1 MNSSNTDIQCWRG
14 SLSCTLSPGISR
26 CFPSLPQLP
35 WKSLASVVQFYYMWK
50 TTDRYIQQVCRQHVV
65 FSGIS
70 KHFQT
75 FCFQQKSPALSTSSL
90 RNDWKQQKQ
99 TASWSRC
106 TSLPSE
112 YWWQLSSLLV
122 YKFRWSPI
130 VMVMCF
136 GLLSQRSQRS
146 HDTICI
152 QHQRHNK
159 GGCRGDCCQ
168 TLWPQRSV
176 FVSPGFNHGVVCE
189 KDALRSHWCH
199 SAANGMQSVGVTPS
213 DRLGSLWTPAE
224 SASFTRGGLGLL
236 SEYQELPQTCS
247 AKWLQLGVGI
257 ESSCREQWSVSLLAT
272 DHANRSIYATIS
284 WADV

>member
-1 MNSSNTDIQCWRG
+1 M
-14 SLSCTLSPGISR
+14 
-26 CFPSLPQLP
+26 
-35 WKSLASVVQFYYMWK
+35 
-50 TTDRYIQQVCRQHVV
+50 
-65 FSGIS
+65 
-70 KHFQT
+70 
-75 FCFQQKSPALSTSSL
+75 FCFQQKSPALSTFPL

-122 YKFRWSPI
+122 YKFTI
-130 VMVMCF
+130 TIGDHLMCF

-152 QHQRHNK
+152 QHPRHNK
-159 GGCRGDCCQ
+159 GGRRGDCCQ

-176 FVSPGFNHGVVCE
+176 FVSPGFKHGVVLFFIFV
-189 KDALRSHWCH
+189 KKMLSGVIDATQQPMACSLLALHVQTALDRFEPRLSLQASQGEDWDCC
-199 SAANGMQSVGVTPS
+199 QSIKS
-213 DRLGSLWTPAE
+213 
-224 SASFTRGGLGLL
+224 
-236 SEYQELPQTCS
+236 YHIQTCS

-257 ESSCREQWSVSLLAT
+257 ESSCREQWFVSLLAT
-272 DHANRSIYATIS
+272 DPANRSIYATIS

>member
-1 MNSSNTDIQCWRG
+1 MNSSDTDIQCWRG

-65 FSGIS
+65 FNGIN

-112 YWWQLSSLLV
+112 YWSQLSSLLV
-122 YKFRWSPI
+122 YKFTI
-130 VMVMCF
+130 TIGDHLMCF

-159 GGCRGDCCQ
+159 GGRRGDCCQ

-176 FVSPGFNHGVVCE
+176 FVSPGFNHGVDLFLWKRCSQESLMPLSSQWHAVCWRYTFRPPWI
-189 KDALRSHWCH
+189 ALNPGWVCKLQKRRTGTVVRVSRATTDML
-199 SAANGMQSVGVTPS
+199 SKVAAA
-213 DRLGSLWTPAE
+213 R
-224 SASFTRGGLGLL
+224 RGNR
-236 SEYQELPQTCS
+236 ELM
-247 AKWLQLGVGI
+247 
-257 ESSCREQWSVSLLAT
+257 
-272 DHANRSIYATIS
+272 
-284 WADV
+284 